1 MCLLKLTQRV
11 SDEPIN
17 AYNDVFLPEP
27 RQQPLA
33 GTLTTGAS
41 RERSYVLGETCGVLD
56 GRRGKETRYV
66 CRFIVM
72 VMIQSQYRKTSW
84 DHLFGKCD
92 LPL

>member
-33 GTLTTGAS
+33 GTLTTGATI
-41 RERSYVLGETCGVLD
+41 RAEKDHAVCWTDEGV
-56 GRRGKETRYV
+56 GRIRDTY
-66 CRFIVM
+66 VM
-72 VMIQSQYRKTSW
+72 VMIFSLNIAKPVGTNFLENAIFHCRYAE
-84 DHLFGKCD
+84 
-92 LPL
+92 